1 MLNKEMIR
9 LCLVAVAVLFV
20 ASFPASLDASPKA
33 MDISNNRYV
42 LLAKQ
47 QQNKSSVVDTRCS
60 TCTDDC
66 PQDCGHVDTCPIQ
79 KPHPIKFSNLPSITY
94 STNCDF
100 CDHDLYTLTC
110 VERPST
116 CAELCA
122 IDSRCSHFTYIA
134 NLKGGTCHLK
144 KAFGSGGAWAS
155 SVPSPSSYVC
165 GYIHSRALIGIF
177 LDVCAGLDVTGTIR
191 SGTA

>member
-1 MLNKEMIR
+1 MTVLKIVDTLTHVQFKNHIR
-9 LCLVAVAVLFV
+9 LNSQIFR
-20 ASFPASLDASPKA
+20 PSLRA
-33 MDISNNRYV
+33 
-42 LLAKQ
+42 
-47 QQNKSSVVDTRCS
+47 
-60 TCTDDC
+60 
-66 PQDCGHVDTCPIQ
+66 
-79 KPHPIKFSNLPSITY
+79 Y

-110 VERPST
+110 IERPST
-116 CAELCA
+116 CAERCA
-122 IDSRCSHFTYIA
+122 IDMKCSHFTYIA

-177 LDVCAGLDVTGTIR
+177 LDVCAGMDVTGTIR